1 MIIKPV
7 LFSVKNDVK
16 INQLKDFF
24 KSNRNKNC
32 IIKFE
37 NNDNPNDNFINEIQK
52 LNTCHKK
59 TIVIISK
66 KLTLDKFNNIVPTYQ
81 EALDIIEIE
90 EIERSLKF

>member
-66 KLTLDKFNNIVPTYQ
+66 KLTLAKFNNIVPTYQ

-90 EIERSLKF
+90 EIERSLKI

>member
-90 EIERSLKF
+90 EIERSLKI

>member
-1 MIIKPV
+1 MINKPV
-7 LFSVKNDVK
+7 LFSLKKDVK
-16 INQLKDFF
+16 MKQLKFFF

-37 NNDNPNDNFINEIQK
+37 NNDNINDVFIKEIQRF
-52 LNTCHKK
+52 NTNHKK

-66 KLTLDKFNNIVPTYQ
+66 NLTLEKFINIAPTFK

-90 EIERSLKF
+90 EIERSLEI